1 MGFGRLWSGS
11 MTTQTDYGLGALTQI
26 RAYLAREHLPANTK
40 LPAERE
46 FGEILGVSRGD
57 LRKAL
62 AILEREGDVW
72 RHVGKGTFVGSKP
85 AEDLI
90 PVAAIAERTSPD
102 EVMRTRIL
110 LEPVIARE
118 AALNATPDDIH
129 EMRKCLGESRR
140 ARSWRHYENWD
151 NSLHTTIAKAA
162 RNQLLFA
169 LFDAMNTVRR
179 TVVWGRLRP
188 TIVKPPRNHHSFVE
202 HEIIVT
208 AIEERDM
215 NTAAGAMSNH
225 LISVQ
230 RHIMD
235 AQLATGRKL

>member
-1 MGFGRLWSGS
+1 
-11 MTTQTDYGLGALTQI
+11 MTTQTDTGLGALTQL
-26 RAYLAREHLPANTK
+26 RAYLARQRLPANTK

-46 FGEILGVSRGD
+46 FGDMLGVSRGD

-62 AILEREGDVW
+62 AILEREGEVW

-85 AEDLI
+85 TEELFS
-90 PVAAIAERTSPD
+90 VAAIAEQTSPD

-129 EMRKCLGESRR
+129 EMRKCLTASRR

-151 NSLHTTIAKAA
+151 NSLHTAIAQAA
-162 RNQLLFA
+162 RNKLLLA
-169 LFDAMNTVRR
+169 LFNAMNTVRR
-179 TVVWGRLRP
+179 AVVWGQLRP
-188 TIVKPPRNHHSFVE
+188 AIVKPLSSHHSFAE
-202 HEIIVT
+202 HETIVA
-208 AIEERDM
+208 AIEERDLE
-215 NTAAGAMSNH
+215 TAESAMARH

-230 RHIMD
+230 KHILE
-235 AQLATGRKL
+235 AQQAANRKL

>member
-1 MGFGRLWSGS
+1 
-11 MTTQTDYGLGALTQI
+11 MTTQTDYGLGALTQL
-26 RAYLAREHLPANTK
+26 RAYLARQHLPANTK

-62 AILEREGDVW
+62 AVLEREGEVW
-72 RHVGKGTFVGSKP
+72 RHVGKGTFVGSRP
-85 AEDLI
+85 AEDLF
-90 PVAAIAERTSPD
+90 PVAAIAEQTSPA

-118 AALNATPDDIH
+118 AALHATPDDIH
-129 EMRKCLGESRR
+129 EMRKCLAGSHR

-162 RNQLLFA
+162 RNTLLFA
-169 LFDAMNTVRR
+169 MFNAMNTVRR
-179 TVVWGRLRP
+179 AVVWGQLRP
-188 TIVKPPRNHHSFVE
+188 AIVRPLRNHHSFAE
-202 HEIIVT
+202 HESIVT

-215 NTAAGAMSNH
+215 ETAMNAMSSH

-230 RHIMD
+230 KHILD
-235 AQLATGRKL
+235 AQIAAGRKV